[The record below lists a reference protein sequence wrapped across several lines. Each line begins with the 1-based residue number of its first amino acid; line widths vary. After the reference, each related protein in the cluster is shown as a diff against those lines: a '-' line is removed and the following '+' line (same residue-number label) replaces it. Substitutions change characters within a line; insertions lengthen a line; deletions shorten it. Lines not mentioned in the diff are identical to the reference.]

1 MCAYGDMKR
10 GVMLTMR
17 EVASVVRDLRDQN
30 GWTQSDLAQH
40 AGVSRSFVA
49 DVEAGKPTVEAAK
62 LFDLFQAF
70 GHEIALRSFVD
81 GEVRW

>member
-1 MCAYGDMKR
+1 MF
-10 GVMLTMR
+10 TMR
-17 EVASVVRDLRDQN
+17 EVASVVRDLRDQA
-30 GWTQSDLAQH
+30 GWTQSDLAGR
-40 AGVSRSFVA
+40 ARVSRSFVA

-70 GHEIALRSFVD
+70 GLEIALRSLTD